1 MTGVRDILAGL
12 ATMDV
17 GTLREVWREQLGEPP
32 PLRSADILRRAL
44 AEALQI
50 EAAGGAIPLGDR
62 LARRAA
68 EAPVGRQRRGLPSC
82 SVPTPVPVAVAAA
95 ARVPVLTR
103 DWQGVRHQVEVRPD
117 GYVWQGR
124 THKSLSSI
132 ARLITGVRWNGPRFF
147 GRRTLPV
154 PVPVPV
160 PGPVPVPAAAEAAA
174 AAAATAVA
182 ATAAA
187 GPAARAAGR
196 ETLPA

>member
-1 MTGVRDILAGL
+1 MTGLRDILAGL

-44 AEALQI
+44 AEALQV
-50 EAAGGAIPLGDR
+50 EAAGGAIPLGAR
-62 LARRAA
+62 LARAAA
-68 EAPVGRQRRGLPSC
+68 EAPIGRQRRPAASSSGS
-82 SVPTPVPVAVAAA
+82 TPVMVAVPVAS
-95 ARVPVLTR
+95 RLPVLTR

-147 GRRTLPV
+147 GLRKPPVPMPV

-160 PGPVPVPAAAEAAA
+160 PLPVAARVPG
-174 AAAATAVA
+174 AVA
-182 ATAAA
+182 LAAA
-187 GPAARAAGR
+187 GAPACAPRR